1 MTAFK
6 LPLDW
11 IFSDVNFSL
20 VVVNSFVLLN
30 THVSFMRSV
39 SLTVIAHDSFGETD
53 RTVFF
58 IAVGTDRFFFFILY
72 RR

>member
-20 VVVNSFVLLN
+20 VVVNLFVLLN
-30 THVSFMRSV
+30 TRVSFM
-39 SLTVIAHDSFGETD
+39 
-53 RTVFF
+53 
-58 IAVGTDRFFFFILY
+58 
-72 RR
+72 

>member
-20 VVVNSFVLLN
+20 VVVNLFVLLN

-53 RTVFF
+53 RTVF
-58 IAVGTDRFFFFILY
+58 
-72 RR
+72 